1 MTLPYRK
8 PGVSPLRQYLS
19 FLLLF
24 WLLLILARLAFAV
37 YNYELLLEA
46 PTRDVLKAFYI
57 GCRFDGRLAAILAMP
72 LGIMLT
78 IPPLG
83 RRISAWAGR
92 IASVYFLVF
101 LALWLVYA
109 GDFGFYTYLGERLN
123 FTAIEL
129 LEDFWV
135 SLAMVW
141 ESYPVIPIFLGVLL
155 LAWLCSRLLRRLC
168 ARAMEPHW
176 SAPGK
181 ILAWLFG
188 FLVCFW
194 AAYGQVSSNFFPLR
208 WSNAYFTPDP
218 TLIALGLNPV
228 QNLFDTYRA
237 AGDDG
242 FDLEATRRAYPLM
255 SAYLGVDEPD
265 ARSLSFARQHAGTD
279 EDNRPNVVIIVAESL
294 SHFKTSFAPGPDD
307 PTPFIKGLAGRSRY
321 YPNYYANARTTA
333 RGVFSLI
340 TGIPDVTGSST
351 GSRNP
356 LVANQRVVADQFQGY
371 DKYYMLGGN
380 TGWANIRGVLGNNI
394 QGLRILEESFWKSP
408 NADVWGVSDLDMLRE
423 AQEFFSAREQGAP
436 FLAVIQ
442 LASFHRPYTVPD
454 NIPGFAKRALSEEA
468 RLNYGFI
475 SEDEYNSMRLMDFS
489 LAEFFR
495 LSAAAPWYRNTIFV
509 VLGDHGIR
517 DSKQNMNASYE
528 AAQLGPWH
536 VPLIIHWP
544 GRVAPAVDPAPAS
557 HVDVFPTM
565 ASLAG
570 LGYTNWTLGRDLLD
584 GRFADSRAAFI
595 SGNNETP
602 IRLVRD
608 GYCYLDNRA
617 GREALYKLDDPS
629 GVDYREREPE
639 RFAQM
644 RELARGMQTT
654 AKYMLYNNKK

>member
-1 MTLPYRK
+1 MSLPYRK
-8 PGVSPLRQYLS
+8 PGVSPLRQYLA

-24 WLLLILARLAFAV
+24 WLLLVLARLAFAV

-57 GCRFDGRLAAILAMP
+57 GCRFDGRLAAILSMP
-72 LGIMLT
+72 LGLMLT

-83 RRISAWAGR
+83 RRLAAWAGR
-92 IASVYFLVF
+92 ISSVYFLIF
-101 LALWLVYA
+101 LVLWLVYA

-135 SLAMVW
+135 SLNMVW
-141 ESYPVIPIFLGVLL
+141 ESYPVIPIILGVVL

-176 SAPGK
+176 STPGK
-181 ILAWLFG
+181 ILAWFCG
-188 FLVCFW
+188 FLICFW

-208 WSNAYFTPDP
+208 WSNAYFTPNP

-237 AGDDG
+237 TNDDG

-265 ARSLSFARQHAGTD
+265 ARTLNFARHQAATAD
-279 EDNRPNVVIIVAESL
+279 SDRPNVVVIVAESL

-307 PTPFIKGLAGRSRY
+307 PTPFIKELAGRSRY

-371 DKYYMLGGN
+371 DKYYLLGGN

-394 QGLRILEESFWKSP
+394 QGLRILEESFWTSP
-408 NADVWGVSDLDMLRE
+408 NTDVWGVSDLDMLRE
-423 AQEFFSAREQGAP
+423 AQEFFSAREQKSP

-454 NIPGFAKRALSEEA
+454 DIPGFEKRGLSEA
-468 RLNYGFI
+468 TRLNYGFV

-489 LAEFFR
+489 IAEFFR
-495 LSAAAPWYRNTIFV
+495 QAAAAPWYRNTIFV
-509 VLGDHGIR
+509 ILGDHGIR
-517 DSKQNMNASYE
+517 DTNQNMNASYE
-528 AAQLGPWH
+528 ASQLGPWH
-536 VPLIIHWP
+536 VPLIIHSP
-544 GRVAPAVDPAPAS
+544 GWVAPAVDEAPAS

-565 ASLAG
+565 AGLAG

-602 IRLVRD
+602 IRLVMD

-639 RFAQM
+639 RFARM
-644 RELARGMQTT
+644 RELAGDMQTT